1 MLTLLEVRG
10 RALNRGA
17 AFAGKPRSY
26 IGLVYTTNLL

>member
-26 IGLVYTTNLL
+26 RRFVVYTNPM